1 MRVWRGRP
9 YPLGATWDGLG
20 TNFALYSEHAEAVE
34 LCLFARPEDPE
45 PEHVVELHER
55 TGPVWHAYLPEVRP
69 GQLYGYRVYGP
80 YEPEHGHRFNPRKLV
95 LDPYAKAIG
104 RRLRWHDSLYG
115 YRVGDPQGDLAPD
128 DRDSAPYAPLAA
140 VVEDAFEW
148 GDDRPP
154 RVPWEET
161 VIYETHVKGISRLH
175 PEVPGELR
183 GSYLA
188 LASEPILDHLRSL
201 GVTTV
206 QLLPVHAHVDDRALV
221 DRGLTNYWGYNPL
234 AYFAPEPDY
243 AVAGP
248 VEAVREF
255 KMAVRALHAAGLE
268 VIVDVVYNH
277 TGEGNHLGP
286 TLSFRGIDNAA
297 YYKLNPEAPRF
308 YMDYTG
314 TGNTLDLGNPY
325 VLQLVTDSLRYWV
338 LEMHVDGFRF
348 DLAAALA
355 RELYEVNML
364 SAFFKVI
371 QQDPVLSRVKLIA
384 EPWDVG
390 PGGYQVG
397 NFPWQWAEWNGRY
410 RDAVRRYWRGEERT
424 VAEFATRISG
434 SADLY
439 ERSGRKP
446 FASVNFVT
454 SHDGF
459 TLQDLVSYQRK
470 HNEANGEGNRDGAE
484 ENYSTNCGVEG
495 PSDDPEVRTCRDRL
509 KRALVA
515 TLMLSQGVPMLLGGD
530 ELSRTQ
536 RGNNNA
542 YCQDNELSWYAWEL
556 DEEKKRF
563 LEFVRLVV
571 AFRRRH
577 PNFRRREF
585 LRGAGEV
592 CRDVT
597 WVHPA
602 GREMG
607 PEDWHDPQ
615 LRAVGMVLCGWAFSE
630 RDERGRPVVDDTFL
644 VVFNSGRA
652 VRFVLPRAPEA
663 WSWEWAWCSVET
675 RRRAGLL
682 AAGSAWLA
690 PARSVTVWRA
700 ARPTGVTAR

>member
-55 TGPVWHAYLPEVRP
+55 TGPVWHAYLPGVRP

-314 TGNTLDLGNPY
+314 
-325 VLQLVTDSLRYWV
+325 
-338 LEMHVDGFRF
+338 
-348 DLAAALA
+348 
-355 RELYEVNML
+355 
-364 SAFFKVI
+364 
-371 QQDPVLSRVKLIA
+371 
-384 EPWDVG
+384 
-390 PGGYQVG
+390 
-397 NFPWQWAEWNGRY
+397 
-410 RDAVRRYWRGEERT
+410 
-424 VAEFATRISG
+424 
-434 SADLY
+434 
-439 ERSGRKP
+439 
-446 FASVNFVT
+446 
-454 SHDGF
+454 
-459 TLQDLVSYQRK
+459 
-470 HNEANGEGNRDGAE
+470 
-484 ENYSTNCGVEG
+484 
-495 PSDDPEVRTCRDRL
+495 
-509 KRALVA
+509 
-515 TLMLSQGVPMLLGGD
+515 
-530 ELSRTQ
+530 
-536 RGNNNA
+536 
-542 YCQDNELSWYAWEL
+542 
-556 DEEKKRF
+556 
-563 LEFVRLVV
+563 
-571 AFRRRH
+571 
-577 PNFRRREF
+577 
-585 LRGAGEV
+585 
-592 CRDVT
+592 
-597 WVHPA
+597 
-602 GREMG
+602 
-607 PEDWHDPQ
+607 
-615 LRAVGMVLCGWAFSE
+615 
-630 RDERGRPVVDDTFL
+630 
-644 VVFNSGRA
+644 
-652 VRFVLPRAPEA
+652 
-663 WSWEWAWCSVET
+663 
-675 RRRAGLL
+675 
-682 AAGSAWLA
+682 
-690 PARSVTVWRA
+690 
-700 ARPTGVTAR
+700 